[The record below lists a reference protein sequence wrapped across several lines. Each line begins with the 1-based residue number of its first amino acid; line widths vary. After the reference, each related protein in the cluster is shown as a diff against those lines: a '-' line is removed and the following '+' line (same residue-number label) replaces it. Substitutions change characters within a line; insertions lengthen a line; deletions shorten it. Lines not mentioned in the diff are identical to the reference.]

1 MNRFMLRKIGI
12 NKKMAAVIGI
22 SVLLLMFELIYGQGF
37 WTYDYSKT
45 ATVTML
51 SNVYALS
58 QYVLFAG
65 MFPGSPYALTFLDES
80 RSGYQKY
87 ILGRMSY
94 KAYIFQKISGSLISG
109 MMVTGIPYIIM
120 AMIIRTGTMAATVNN
135 INQDPEQWM
144 WSSVIMIGGGIVV
157 IAGKGVL
164 CMLFGGMWSLLTM
177 FVSMVVSNRYA
188 AFILPFIIYQVIWL
202 IFPIRQLNPV
212 FLIRSDFDGSM
223 KIGVPF
229 FVFLVY
235 IILLIFLILR
245 LYRRKIRNAEL

>member
-1 MNRFMLRKIGI
+1 
-12 NKKMAAVIGI
+12 
-22 SVLLLMFELIYGQGF
+22 
-37 WTYDYSKT
+37 
-45 ATVTML
+45 
-51 SNVYALS
+51 
-58 QYVLFAG
+58 
-65 MFPGSPYALTFLDES
+65 
-80 RSGYQKY
+80 
-87 ILGRMSY
+87 
-94 KAYIFQKISGSLISG
+94 
-109 MMVTGIPYIIM
+109 
-120 AMIIRTGTMAATVNN
+120 MIIRTGTMAATVNN
-135 INQDPEQWM
+135 TNQDPEQWM

-177 FVSMVVSNRYA
+177 LVSMVVSNRYA

-223 KIGVPF
+223 KIGAPF